1 MRPLWKGAVSFGLVY
16 VPVKMYAATE
26 KKNIKF
32 NYLHEKCKTPIQYR
46 RYCPYC
52 DTEVANE
59 KILQDGKPSFS
70 ALQTRG
76 KISDALKVKRLSR
89 QIPATFIA
97 FDVLYKAGENVMGM
111 TTREKKQL
119 LEEIV
124 ERGPDLII
132 SQYVVGS
139 GVDFYRAV
147 TAAGLEGMV
156 LSAWTALVCRAK
168 DPLHGKG
175 PAGAVRGVGYL
186 RLGKGGGQ
194 EKPGRPHPGRV
205 SGRKVDL
212 MSLALHK

>member
-156 LSAWTALVCRAK
+156 AKRLDSPCLPGKRSPAWKRSGWCSPRSGLFAV
-168 DPLHGKG
+168 GK
-175 PAGAVRGVGYL
+175 RGRSREAWAPSSWQGI
-186 RLGKGGGQ
+186 RT
-194 EKPGRPHPGRV
+194 E
-205 SGRKVDL
+205 SGFDVT
-212 MSLALHK
+212 SVA